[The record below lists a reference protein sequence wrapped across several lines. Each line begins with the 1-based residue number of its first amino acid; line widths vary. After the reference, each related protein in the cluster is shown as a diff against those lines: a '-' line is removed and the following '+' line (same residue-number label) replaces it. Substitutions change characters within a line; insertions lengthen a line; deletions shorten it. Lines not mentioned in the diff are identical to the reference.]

1 MHGVLVNDSNDLSS
15 SYSYYTSALAEIL
28 RLSTEQLTVLRVE
41 IMSSLIMIS
50 LSESKNIVV
59 KQVIFIEQRP
69 SFQMVVGNFRPSSE
83 APET

>member
-28 RLSTEQLTVLRVE
+28 RQSTEQLTVLRVE

-50 LSESKNIVV
+50 LSENKNIVV

-69 SFQMVVGNFRPSSE
+69 SVQMGVGNFRLSSE

>member
-69 SFQMVVGNFRPSSE
+69 SFQMGVGNFRPSSE